1 MNSEIGW
8 EIGNKC
14 KPLNKIATF
23 LDETVSKVV
32 LSFVLLKFVRTSMT
46 NDELM

>member
-32 LSFVLLKFVRTSMT
+32 ISFVRTSVT